1 MSGFALPQR
10 FHPPQ
15 LQLVRGE
22 GVYVIDSH
30 GRRYLDAASG
40 VGASILGH
48 AVPEIVEAIR
58 EQAATLAFAYGGLVD
73 NDQRQ
78 KLAAKLQE
86 WAPGAMGETRILFCA
101 GGAEANEGAL
111 KLAYQY
117 HVERGAP
124 TKRKVV
130 GRWQSYHGNT
140 IATLSMGGRTTAR
153 DMHQPLLLDFPH
165 IRPPYPYRY
174 PGEDVARAQE
184 LAHVVSQE
192 GARHIAAFIAEP
204 VVGTSMSAV
213 VPEPDYYP
221 RIRAICDD
229 ADLLFIADE
238 VITGVGR
245 TGRRFAI
252 EHWEVAPDV
261 ITLGK
266 GLSAGYSPLAA
277 IILAEPVWRAI
288 ADGSGSS
295 SFGNTFGGNPLSCA
309 TGSAVIDYIEREDL
323 VTRAGTMGARLRAEL
338 QATLS
343 PLECVGEV
351 RGVGLLLGVEL
362 VADRASKAPFA
373 PELGVAERVVAAA
386 ERRGVLLLAGIP
398 GLIDGVGGDHI
409 ELLPPYVIDN
419 SHVAEIVHAVRAS
432 VEEVVTEVEP
442 ASTV

>member
-1 MSGFALPQR
+1 MSGYALPQQ
-10 FHPPQ
+10 FHHPE

-22 GVYVIDSH
+22 GVYVFDAE
-30 GRRYLDAASG
+30 GNRYLDAASG

-58 EQAATLAFAYGGLVD
+58 AQAATLAFAYGGLVD

-78 KLAAKLQE
+78 KLAAQLQE
-86 WAPGAMGETRILFCA
+86 WAPPDMGETRILFCA

-111 KLAYQY
+111 KLAYQF
-117 HVERGAP
+117 HVERGHP

-140 IATLSMGGRTTAR
+140 IATLSMGGRTVAR
-153 DMHQPLLLDFPH
+153 ATHQPLLLDFPH
-165 IRPPYPYRY
+165 IPPPYPYRH
-174 PGEDVARAQE
+174 PGEDLARAE
-184 LAHVVSQE
+184 LLAKVVSQE
-192 GARHIAAFIAEP
+192 GPEHVAAFIAEP

-213 VPEPDYYP
+213 VPDAAYYP

-238 VITGVGR
+238 VICGVGR
-245 TGRRFAI
+245 TGLRFGI
-252 EHWEVAPDV
+252 EHWQATPDI

-277 IILAEPVWRAI
+277 IILAEHVWRAI
-288 ADGSGSS
+288 AEGSGHS

-309 TGSAVIDYIEREDL
+309 TGSAVLDIIERDGL
-323 VTRAGTMGARLRAEL
+323 VARAGEVGGRLRSA
-338 QATLS
+338 
-343 PLECVGEV
+343 LETSLADVDSVGEV

-362 VADRASKAPFA
+362 VADRASKAIFA
-373 PELGVAERVVAAA
+373 PEQRVAERVVAAA

-409 ELLPPYVIDN
+409 ELLPPYVIEEE
-419 SHVAEIVHAVRAS
+419 HTEEIVEVLPAAILEVMDEVARAKR
-432 VEEVVTEVEP
+432 
-442 ASTV
+442 